1 MHSLEKAV
9 LDANIIFHSRG
20 QIPVKTVYLTES
32 VFDEIESRNGK
43 MVLEKLDLKVMQPS
57 EESKKQVMDKSD
69 EINSPTSP
77 EDEQSLA
84 LALDK
89 GLTLVTDDKA
99 LQNLALHL
107 DTEFRGFNTEEV
119 SERRRWKKVCSN
131 CGNNVSGLPCSSC
144 GSNSVSKK
152 RV

>member
-20 QIPVKTVYLTES
+20 QIPVETVYLTES
-32 VFDEIESRNGK
+32 VFDEIESKSGK
-43 MVLEKLDLKVMQPS
+43 MVLEKLDLNIMQPS
-57 EESKKQVMDKSD
+57 DEAKEQVMDKSD
-69 EINSPTSP
+69 QINSPTSP
-77 EDEQSLA
+77 EDEYSLA

-89 GLTLVTDDKA
+89 GLTLITDDKA

-107 DTEFRGFNTEEV
+107 DTEFKGFNTEEV
-119 SERRRWKKVCSN
+119 SEKRRWKKVCSN
-131 CGNNVSGLPCSSC
+131 CGSNISSLPCSSC
-144 GSNSVSKK
+144 GSSSVSRK